1 MPGRGGL
8 HTLFQPVERCQV
20 LREGTGSDHQTTT
33 VLSRSKKKKH
43 VNLNH
48 FVPSVC
54 AAVFL
59 RQFAEMS

>member
-33 VLSRSKKKKH
+33 VLSRSKKKYH

-59 RQFAEMS
+59 RRFAEMS